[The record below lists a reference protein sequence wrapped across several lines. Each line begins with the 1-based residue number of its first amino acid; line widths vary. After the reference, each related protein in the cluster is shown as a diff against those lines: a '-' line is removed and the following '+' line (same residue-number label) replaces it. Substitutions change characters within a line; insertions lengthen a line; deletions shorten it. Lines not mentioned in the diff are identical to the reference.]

1 MKNKI
6 FMFIM
11 FTFVAVLI
19 STYKVDAKVTDKG
32 YTLYINGVKATENVI
47 FDGLTVMYTVKDS
60 KGNHVNIWDPY
71 ENKNNKPGGAQFHN
85 YYLSEKKVNGP
96 KNLSFITESGE
107 KLNFSFYAKLGI
119 DYSTVEVYNKDTS
132 TNIPEILLR
141 KYDHNDDI
149 ILTEN
154 TMNNFLTSYED
165 YGVYRLSNNDEWEF
179 NLEFKLYEDSKCTKE
194 VSNVSD
200 YVWAKKKKNG
210 YWYFTE
216 REGIYAK
223 GTPCKLFIK
232 FRMYNSVIGKNST
245 PFIIAGDDIEYYEE
259 LLRIMEKIRKN

>member
-11 FTFVAVLI
+11 FTFVMMLI

-47 FDGLTVMYTVKDS
+47 LDGFTVMYTVKDS
-60 KGNHVNIWDPY
+60 KGNHVNIWDLD
-71 ENKNNKPGGAQFHN
+71 ENKNNKPGYAQFQ
-85 YYLSEKKVNGP
+85 YYHLLGKKVNGT
-96 KNLSFITESGE
+96 KNLSFVTESGE
-107 KLNFSFYAKLGI
+107 KLNFSFHTKLGI

-149 ILTEN
+149 ILTGN
-154 TMNNFLTSYED
+154 TMNNLLTSYED
-165 YGVYRLSNNDEWEF
+165 YGVYGLSNNDGWAF

-232 FRMYNSVIGKNST
+232 FRMYDSVIGKNST
-245 PFIIAGDDIEYYEE
+245 PFIIANDDVEYYEE
-259 LLRIMEKIRKN
+259 LLRIMEKIRES

>member
-11 FTFVAVLI
+11 FTFAMMVI
-19 STYKVDAKVTDKG
+19 STCRVDAKVTDKG
-32 YTLYINGVKATENVI
+32 YTLYINGVKATDNVI
-47 FDGLTVMYTVKDS
+47 LDSYTVMYTVKDS
-60 KGNHVNIWDPY
+60 KGNHVNFWDLGESRTHKPSNTKVCTY
-71 ENKNNKPGGAQFHN
+71 HLMGKILGSTENFK
-85 YYLSEKKVNGP
+85 LV
-96 KNLSFITESGE
+96 TESGE
-107 KLNFSFYAKLGI
+107 KLNFSFNIRLGI
-119 DYSTVEVYNKDTS
+119 DYSAVEVYNKDTN

-141 KYDHNDDI
+141 KYDNNNDI

-154 TMNNFLTSYED
+154 SMQNIDTEYSNF
-165 YGVYRLSNNDEWEF
+165 GVYKMSNNDGWEF

-216 REGIYAK
+216 REGIYSK
-223 GTPCKLFIK
+223 GTPCRLFIK
-232 FRMYNSVIGKNST
+232 FRMYDSVVGKNST
-245 PFIIAGDDIEYYEE
+245 PFIIANDDVEYYEE
-259 LLRIMEKIRKN
+259 LLRVMEKMRKS

>member
-11 FTFVAVLI
+11 FTFVMMLI

-47 FDGLTVMYTVKDS
+47 LDGFTVMYTVKDS
-60 KGNHVNIWDPY
+60 KGNHVNIWDSDG
-71 ENKNNKPGGAQFHN
+71 NKNNRPGYSQFN
-85 YYLSEKKVNGP
+85 YYHLIGKKVNGI
-96 KNLSFITESGE
+96 KNLSFVTESGE
-107 KLNFSFYAKLGI
+107 KLNFSFHTKLGI
-119 DYSTVEVYNKDTS
+119 DYSAVELYNKDAN

-141 KYDHNDDI
+141 KYDHNNDI

-154 TMNNFLTSYED
+154 TMNSLLTCYEV
-165 YGVYRLSNNDEWEF
+165 YGVYEFSNNYDWEF

-216 REGIYAK
+216 REGIYSK
-223 GTPCKLFIK
+223 GTPCRLFIK
-232 FRMYNSVIGKNST
+232 FRMYNSIVGKNST
-245 PFIIAGDDIEYYEE
+245 PFIIVNDDVEYYEE

>member
-11 FTFVAVLI
+11 FTFVMMLA
-19 STYKVDAKVTDKG
+19 STYRVDAKVTDKG

-47 FDGLTVMYTVKDS
+47 LDGFTVMYTVKDS
-60 KGNHVNIWDPY
+60 KGNHVNIWDSD
-71 ENKNNKPGGAQFHN
+71 ENKNNKPGYAKFQ
-85 YYLSEKKVNGP
+85 YYHLLGKKVNGT
-96 KNLSFITESGE
+96 KNLSFVTESGE
-107 KLNFSFYAKLGI
+107 KLNFSFHTKLGI

-149 ILTEN
+149 ILTGN
-154 TMNNFLTSYED
+154 TMNNLLTSYED
-165 YGVYRLSNNDEWEF
+165 YGVYGLSNNDGWAF

-232 FRMYNSVIGKNST
+232 FRMYDSVIGKNST
-245 PFIIAGDDIEYYEE
+245 PFIIANDDVEYYEE
-259 LLRIMEKIRKN
+259 LLRIMEKIRES

>member
-11 FTFVAVLI
+11 FTFVVMI
-19 STYKVDAKVTDKG
+19 VSTYKVDAKVTDKG

-47 FDGLTVMYTVKDS
+47 IDCFSVMYTVKDS
-60 KGNHVNIWDPY
+60 KGNHVNIKFSK
-71 ENKNNKPGGAQFHN
+71 ENKADRPGYKRFHYFHLLGN
-85 YYLSEKKVNGP
+85 RVNGIR
-96 KNLSFITESGE
+96 NLSFVTESGE
-107 KLNFSFYAKLGI
+107 KLNFSFHAKLGI
-119 DYSTVEVYNKDTS
+119 DYSTVEIYNKDTN

-141 KYDHNDDI
+141 KYGHNDDI

-154 TMNNFLTSYED
+154 PINKLLTSYED
-165 YGVYRLSNNDEWEF
+165 CGVYRLSNNYDWTF
-179 NLEFKLYEDSKCTKE
+179 DLEFKLYEDSKCTKE

-216 REGIYAK
+216 IEGIYAK

-232 FRMYNSVIGKNST
+232 FRMYDSVIGKNST
-245 PFIIAGDDIEYYEE
+245 PFIIANDDVEYYEE
-259 LLRIMEKIRKN
+259 LLRIMEKIRES